1 MIYLFANNMSN
12 TRSKM
17 DEANEK
23 RRLEACQHSASTR
36 PGMDFSIFSID
47 RAIQRA
53 VEQKKPFHKQHKAS
67 TYIRAKTIEAAEAAA
82 ATRIAA

>member
-1 MIYLFANNMSN
+1 
-12 TRSKM
+12 M
-17 DEANEK
+17 DEANDF
-23 RRLEACQHSASTR
+23 EACQHGQDSASTR

-82 ATRIAA
+82 ATRIAAQKKA